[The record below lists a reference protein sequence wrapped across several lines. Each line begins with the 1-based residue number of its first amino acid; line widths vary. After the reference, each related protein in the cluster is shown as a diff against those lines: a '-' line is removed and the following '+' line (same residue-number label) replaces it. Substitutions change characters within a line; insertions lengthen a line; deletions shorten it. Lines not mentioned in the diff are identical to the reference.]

1 MDFIKY
7 FKPSK
12 TNLSLTAIILA
23 SQVLTF
29 TFSTLLTAII
39 SPEWMTE
46 PMEPQP
52 LVDAILFGGFLTGNY
67 IAACSANWWINEHL
81 KD

>member
-1 MDFIKY
+1 
-7 FKPSK
+7 
-12 TNLSLTAIILA
+12 
-23 SQVLTF
+23 
-29 TFSTLLTAII
+29 
-39 SPEWMTE
+39 
-46 PMEPQP
+46 MEPQP